1 MVFKAVVLL
10 ALNVQYCAF
19 QPYRMCRYTPDTEA
33 SMAERKGGQGLG
45 YHSVSQSGVADN
57 KLLPKVRQDGPLR
70 LKDRQRSTKKL
81 KAGWYCVAMFEAE
94 SPAHVVEKADF

>member
-1 MVFKAVVLL
+1 
-10 ALNVQYCAF
+10 
-19 QPYRMCRYTPDTEA
+19 
-33 SMAERKGGQGLG
+33 MAERKGGQGLG

-81 KAGWYCVAMFEAE
+81 KAGWYCVAMFAREPLSALLLS
-94 SPAHVVEKADF
+94 SPPQRASQHS